1 MTTCNSTTDDKY
13 PSWSVELLHKDN
25 TSDIIQCYSYDEAST
40 EGILHGGAYIIT
52 RLFIEEGDKEYVKGE
67 N

>member
-1 MTTCNSTTDDKY
+1 MTISNSTSDEHPT
-13 PSWSVELLHKDN
+13 WSVELLHKD
-25 TSDIIQCYSYDEAST
+25 SSKDVIYCYSYDEAST

-52 RLFIEEGDKEYVKGE
+52 RLFVEEGDKEYVKGE